1 MVRRGCRQPGNVV
14 SIPVVPKL
22 QQANHGPFAPHRP
35 PLRFHWTSYGTT
47 SPTRN
52 SKRLMHC
59 RKLSEVLEWKG
70 WLSLP
75 VVLET
80 LDKEIQDASAKRCLD
95 WRKRLFEPTP
105 PKHLVMSD
113 KQGTCTL
120 PLFYLP
126 SGYCWWHLWQL
137 YSSDS
142 LGKLRQNL
150 HGLNT
155 RSMRL
160 C

>member
-14 SIPVVPKL
+14 SIPVVPKS

-95 WRKRLFEPTP
+95 WRKRLSGPTVHQNISSWAINKEHVHCPCSICLLVIADDTYDICTRPIFGKIAPEPSWP
-105 PKHLVMSD
+105 
-113 KQGTCTL
+113 
-120 PLFYLP
+120 
-126 SGYCWWHLWQL
+126 
-137 YSSDS
+137 
-142 LGKLRQNL
+142 
-150 HGLNT
+150 
-155 RSMRL
+155 
-160 C
+160 